1 MAEVAAKEDA
11 IIALLRTIMDPE
23 IPVLSVVDMGIIH
36 DIQVT
41 DNRVSVVIIPTY
53 SGCPAMDMIAIQIK
67 AALEAAGYR
76 EVDVRMVIEPAWT
89 TDRITQSGRDALL
102 HYGIA
107 PPKGP
112 ESRPDCPQ
120 CGSADTRLLSQF
132 GSTACK
138 SLWQCNTCME
148 PFDYFKC
155 HR

>member
-1 MAEVAAKEDA
+1 MAEVATKEAA
-11 IIALLRTIMDPE
+11 IISLLGTIMDPE
-23 IPVLSVVDMGIIH
+23 IPVLSVVDMGIVH
-36 DIQVT
+36 DIQIS
-41 DNRVSVVIIPTY
+41 DSGVSVVIIPTY
-53 SGCPAMDMIAIQIK
+53 SGCPAMNMIAVQIQ

-76 EVDVRMVIEPAWT
+76 DVDVRMANEPAWT
-89 TDRITQSGRDALL
+89 TDRITHAGREALL

-107 PPKGP
+107 PPK
-112 ESRPDCPQ
+112 EPDSTPNCPQ

-138 SLWQCNTCME
+138 SLWQCNSCME